1 LLDSLLQEKNM
12 DEFDSEL
19 CRLPADIPG
28 LSESDKGKKG
38 KKKGSNKKTLSLQ
51 SFLQDENQETC
62 DSAENSETDAMESH
76 FAKLNLDEEELIVME
91 SCHSYIHDLLR
102 QMGPTNAMDPRLQQ
116 EINNFPP
123 EAKRV
128 MQKCG
133 GYRNFILRSKDL
145 AVVDKIVA
153 AKTDLRNAQELAFKE
168 IYNSLPNVPL
178 TKNENV
184 NADLSK
190 DLYKDVSKDIWNS
203 KPNILSHSKSSSN
216 IWGSQV
222 GDRSGF
228 QDQLQLE
235 MPRVDSLF
243 NDQKGNSVYYQSSN
257 SISNQ
262 NQDSEFSKNHGVIGN
277 GGGKNAEPFTARQNL
292 LKGLNMS
299 DIFSSGNNFEV
310 TSLQKQLEDYKE
322 RNWKLTETNNELLKK
337 LSEKDK
343 VHDELTNLQTKYSA
357 LESLQN
363 NTKNDYEFCKS
374 ELDIVKAELQRLKN
388 ENPGNLESSELKSKL
403 DTDRQIIFNLQKSL
417 EAEQLRNLNLTK
429 ELENQRN
436 LSGGSGASLLKSGEN
451 KPPGFYTAPP
461 HGRGWDHSVTPL
473 PLPTPLHM
481 DSDLLGLRS
490 MLSGDPVG
498 GGVGSGSQLTT
509 TSTNISHANSFLSSV
524 TSSSQMFGGLIGTQ
538 EFKPRQINK
547 SASTNSL
554 GLNTMALL
562 DSGPNR
568 KPSPVEHPPPT
579 SFPSM
584 FSQPPP
590 TSIPPPPTPSVP
602 PPNTGSSSN
611 PGKTAR
617 QEQLIKKLVAMLPGS
632 DEETIKNCITAL
644 RVRHGKLSGWPTSK
658 IASHIAELIQQEG
671 KPE

>member
-1 LLDSLLQEKNM
+1 
-12 DEFDSEL
+12 
-19 CRLPADIPG
+19 
-28 LSESDKGKKG
+28 
-38 KKKGSNKKTLSLQ
+38 
-51 SFLQDENQETC
+51 
-62 DSAENSETDAMESH
+62 MESH

-168 IYNSLPNVPL
+168 IYNSLPTVPVA
-178 TKNENV
+178 KNENV
-184 NADLSK
+184 NCE
-190 DLYKDVSKDIWNS
+190 VSKDIWNS
-203 KPNILSHSKSSSN
+203 KPNILSHSKSSGN
-216 IWGSQV
+216 IWGSQ
-222 GDRSGF
+222 GIEKSAF

-257 SISNQ
+257 SLANQ
-262 NQDSEFSKNHGVIGN
+262 NQDSEFSKNHGIIGN
-277 GGGKNAEPFTARQNL
+277 GGLKTGEPFSARQNL

-310 TSLQKQLEDYKE
+310 SSLQKQLEDYKD

-337 LSEKDK
+337 LSENDQL
-343 VHDELTNLQTKYSA
+343 HDELSGLQTKYSA
-357 LESLQN
+357 LEALQI
-363 NTKNDYEFCKS
+363 NTKNDYDFCKS
-374 ELDIVKAELQRLKN
+374 ELDICKSEMQRLKS
-388 ENPGNLESSELKSKL
+388 EIPGNLGSSEIKSKL

-429 ELENQRN
+429 ELENQRS
-436 LSGGSGASLLKSGEN
+436 LSGGSGANLTLKGGDS

-461 HGRGWDHSVTPL
+461 HNRGWDHSVTPL
-473 PLPTPLHM
+473 PLHTPLNM

-498 GGVGSGSQLTT
+498 GSVNSLSTT
-509 TSTNISHANSFLSSV
+509 TTNINHSNSFLSSV
-524 TSSSQMFGGLIGTQ
+524 SSSSQMFGGLIGT

-554 GLNTMALL
+554 GLNTMTLL
-562 DSGPNR
+562 DSAPPR
-568 KPSPVEHPPPT
+568 KPSPVEHLPPT

-590 TSIPPPPTPSVP
+590 STAPPA
-602 PPNTGSSSN
+602 SSTN

-617 QEQLIKKLVAMLPGS
+617 QEQLIKKLVGMLPGS
-632 DEETIKNCITAL
+632 EEETIKNCITAL

-658 IASHIAELIQQEG
+658 IASHIADLMKEG
-671 KPE
+671 KQE